1 MKKST
6 EKQFTSKSSYRGPAI
21 FKQLPIVAL
30 TLVSITAVANEFDSR
45 QVIELDQ
52 KNKAQLLSNMR
63 DTFSSTQS
71 IMSAL
76 VAEDMQ
82 AVVQYARP
90 LGFKARKEQ
99 GPDELH
105 SMLPKSFKMLGKA
118 MHQDFDKIAD
128 DAETLQD
135 PKHTL
140 QQLTAVLNSCQG
152 CHATF
157 QIDSAMTNIENNSQS
172 K

>member
-1 MKKST
+1 MKNT
-6 EKQFTSKSSYRGPAI
+6 PMKQFIRPAL
-21 FKQLPIVAL
+21 FKKLPIIAL
-30 TLVSITAVANEFDSR
+30 TLASIPAIANEFDRR

-63 DTFSSTQS
+63 STLSSTQS

-76 VAEDMQ
+76 AVEDMQ

-90 LGFKARKEQ
+90 LGFKARKGQ

-140 QQLTAVLNSCQG
+140 QQLAAVLSSCQG

-157 QIDSAMTNIENNSQS
+157 QVGLVNT

>member
-1 MKKST
+1 MKKSP
-6 EKQFTSKSSYRGPAI
+6 EKQFIREPSSKGSAL

-30 TLVSITAVANEFDSR
+30 TLVSISAVANEFDSR
-45 QVIELDQ
+45 QTIELDQ

-63 DTFSSTQS
+63 DTLSSTQS
-71 IMSAL
+71 IMQAL

-90 LGFKARKEQ
+90 LGFKARKQQ

-128 DAETLQD
+128 DAVALKD

-140 QQLTAVLNSCQG
+140 QQLTDVLNSCQG

-157 QIDSAMTNIENNSQS
+157 QIDSAMINIENNTQS